1 MIRFARRRAATATA
15 GASARPAH
23 LAQELQTH
31 PRRVAAGHAAKPS
44 ILPEHAPIHGT
55 RALAYG
61 VSPEAS
67 AHRRSRRRAPA
78 ALALI
83 AAFAVTLGALGGA
96 VAPAHAVGAGTV
108 TVTVAGDPSKVG
120 VADTAAPTTLVV
132 SGSGFQSIQGGFGGV
147 YVLFGWN
154 AGPGWEPS
162 AGGSTGV
169 TYRYVADDPNAPAG
183 YQLFV
188 PFPGSSTEAE
198 GNGGSVNPDGTWSA
212 ELTIAGPVFTPVD
225 AVDTGETID
234 CTQVQCGIMT
244 IGAHGVVNP
253 SNESFTP
260 IAFEDF
266 SAPTPTPEP
275 EPAADAEPTE
285 EPTATADAETTAA
298 EGGDATPWI
307 IAGAVAV
314 VLIGG
319 GAIAIVLMRRR
330 RAAAA
335 AQAAGS
341 SGTAPAPPTERE

>member
-1 MIRFARRRAATATA
+1 MIRFVRRREVAAEAA
-15 GASARPAH
+15 AEASARRHPSRLAH
-23 LAQELQTH
+23 LAQEHPTH
-31 PRRVAAGHAAKPS
+31 PGRGAASHAAKPP
-44 ILPEHAPIHGT
+44 ILPEQAP
-55 RALAYG
+55 AY
-61 VSPEAS
+61 
-67 AHRRSRRRAPA
+67 RRSRLRTPV
-78 ALALI
+78 ALALLAI
-83 AAFAVTLGALGGA
+83 LGLALGGA
-96 VAPAHAVGAGTV
+96 VAPAQAVGPGVV

-120 VADTAAPTTLVV
+120 VADTAAPTKLTV
-132 SGSGFQSIQGGFGGV
+132 SGSGFQSIAGGFGGI

-169 TYRYVADDPNAPAG
+169 SYRYVADDPNAPAG

-198 GNGGSVNPDGTWSA
+198 GNGGSLNADGTWSA

-275 EPAADAEPTE
+275 VVEEEPAEEPSATPVAAEPAA
-285 EPTATADAETTAA
+285 A
-298 EGGDATPWI
+298 EGDSATPWI

-319 GAIAIVLMRRR
+319 GVIAIVVMRRR

-335 AQAAGS
+335 AQ
-341 SGTAPAPPTERE
+341 PPTE

>member
-1 MIRFARRRAATATA
+1 MIRST
-15 GASARPAH
+15 
-23 LAQELQTH
+23 
-31 PRRVAAGHAAKPS
+31 PR
-44 ILPEHAPIHGT
+44 
-55 RALAYG
+55 
-61 VSPEAS
+61 PEAS
-67 AHRRSRRRAPA
+67 APRRRRPLAIA
-78 ALALI
+78 ALT
-83 AAFAVTLGALGGA
+83 AVLTGLALGGA
-96 VAPAHAVGAGTV
+96 VAPAQAVGAGTV
-108 TVTVAGDPSKVG
+108 TVTVTGDPSKVG
-120 VADTAAPTTLVV
+120 VADTAAPTKLTV
-132 SGSGFQSIQGGFGGV
+132 SGSGFQSIAGGFGGI

-169 TYRYVADDPNAPAG
+169 SYRYVADDPNAPAG

-188 PFPGSSTEAE
+188 PFPGSATEAE
-198 GNGGSVNPDGTWSA
+198 GNGGTVNADGTWSA

-275 EPAADAEPTE
+275 VVED
-285 EPTATADAETTAA
+285 EPTAEPSATPVATDEVAA

-307 IAGAVAV
+307 IFGAVAV

-319 GAIAIVLMRRR
+319 GAIAFVVMRRR
-330 RAAAA
+330 RAA
-335 AQAAGS
+335 Q
-341 SGTAPAPPTERE
+341 PPTSVE

>member
-1 MIRFARRRAATATA
+1 MIRIATRRST
-15 GASARPAH
+15 S
-23 LAQELQTH
+23 E
-31 PRRVAAGHAAKPS
+31 
-44 ILPEHAPIHGT
+44 
-55 RALAYG
+55 
-61 VSPEAS
+61 
-67 AHRRSRRRAPA
+67 RRSRMRVEPRSRGAAEAGPAAGALASGARVGRYRRSLAVA
-78 ALALI
+78 ALAAGL
-83 AAFAVTLGALGGA
+83 AGLSLGGA
-96 VAPAHAVGAGTV
+96 VAPAQAVGPGVV

-120 VADTAAPTTLVV
+120 VADTSAPTKLTV
-132 SGSGFQSIQGGFGGV
+132 SGSGFQSIAGGFGGI

-169 TYRYVADDPNAPAG
+169 SYRYVADDPNAPAG

-188 PFPGSSTEAE
+188 PFPGSATEAE
-198 GNGGSVNPDGTWSA
+198 GNGGSLNADGTWSA

-275 EPAADAEPTE
+275 VAEEEPTE
-285 EPTATADAETTAA
+285 KPTETPVAAAPTAAD
-298 EGGDATPWI
+298 GGDATPWI
-307 IAGAVAV
+307 VAGLAGAAGFAAAITTLV
-314 VLIGG
+314 V
-319 GAIAIVLMRRR
+319 VRRR

-335 AQAAGS
+335 PAA
-341 SGTAPAPPTERE
+341 APDHDA

>member
-1 MIRFARRRAATATA
+1 MIRFVRRREVAAEAAAEASARRRPL
-15 GASARPAH
+15 RLAH
-23 LAQELQTH
+23 LAQEHPTH
-31 PRRVAAGHAAKPS
+31 PGRGAASHAAKPP
-44 ILPEHAPIHGT
+44 ILPEQAP
-55 RALAYG
+55 APAPAY
-61 VSPEAS
+61 
-67 AHRRSRRRAPA
+67 RRSRLRAPV
-78 ALALI
+78 ALALL
-83 AAFAVTLGALGGA
+83 AVLGLALGGA
-96 VAPAHAVGAGTV
+96 IAPAQAVGPGLV

-120 VADTAAPTTLVV
+120 VADTAAPTKLTV
-132 SGSGFQSIQGGFGGV
+132 SGSGFQSIAGGFGGI

-169 TYRYVADDPNAPAG
+169 SYRYVADDPNAPAG

-198 GNGGSVNPDGTWSA
+198 GNGGSLNADGTWSA

-260 IAFEDF
+260 ITFEDF

-275 EPAADAEPTE
+275 VDEEEPAE
-285 EPTATADAETTAA
+285 EPSATPVAAAPSSAD
-298 EGGDATPWI
+298 GDGATPWI
-307 IAGAVAV
+307 VAGVAGLAAFAAAITALV
-314 VLIGG
+314 V
-319 GAIAIVLMRRR
+319 VRRR

-335 AQAAGS
+335 E
-341 SGTAPAPPTERE
+341 PPTE